1 MNNTVLS
8 VTAKKLGEGH
18 IETMMSI
25 QGSPE
30 DIIFTLH
37 EMIVKL
43 NECCNGSGMMKV
55 NNGMWLMLQDM
66 INDTLKERT
75 KK

>member
-18 IETMMSI
+18 IETMIST

-43 NECCNGSGMMKV
+43 NECFNGSGMMKV
-55 NNGMWLMLQDM
+55 NNGMWLMLQDV
-66 INDTLKERT
+66 INDTLKESA